1 MLTPTSPASES
12 FTPYRQD
19 GTIHVCINIDSLRDI
34 AMMASHSTT
43 QDVDDLEPFVF
54 PQPLQIR

>member
-12 FTPYRQD
+12 FAPYRQD
-19 GTIHVCINIDSLRDI
+19 GAIHVCINIDSLHDI
-34 AMMASHSTT
+34 AMTASHSTA

-54 PQPLQIR
+54 PQLLQSR